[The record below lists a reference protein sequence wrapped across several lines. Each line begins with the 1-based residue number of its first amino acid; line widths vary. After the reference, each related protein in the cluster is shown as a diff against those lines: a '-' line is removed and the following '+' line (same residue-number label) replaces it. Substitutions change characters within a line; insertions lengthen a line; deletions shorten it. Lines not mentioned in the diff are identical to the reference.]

1 MSSLRTSPPTWL
13 VLAYLAGSGCAD
25 FEEVPAETC
34 GNLVVEATEQ
44 CDGQPN
50 CGNQGAAACRFTC
63 EAGGTAC
70 PGELACGA
78 DGVCA
83 TPTFRFSTYTEALKL
98 EFPADEVV
106 VGDLDGDRRD
116 DLLGVG
122 RSLRVRFG
130 SGSSPLLESYEKPI
144 RQPTGV
150 AAFGEL
156 DSVAGL
162 DVVIPT
168 ADGVFTLLGRGRSLE
183 AVPYAT
189 VQALP
194 DDGPRVCTPP
204 LGWTACQRGDFDR
217 DGRQDLAG
225 FSADR
230 DNIELRLA
238 RASVPVSVVI
248 DTEDI
253 VTDLTTGDLDGD
265 GFDDIAFSTRSANGV
280 TEGTVQV
287 LFGAPQPQTQ
297 TAVRVLRARD
307 VTGIAAADLDSPA
320 DGIADLGVARTV
332 GGSSGVS
339 LYLGNSSRDLSA
351 PFRLA
356 RSQGALDVPYAVVV
370 GEFVGGADSG
380 VDVMAYA
387 RSAAPSDDTYFWWL
401 RGLGNAQLE
410 VGAVDAIDASELQ
423 FLTGDWKVADLLE
436 DPSDGNGP
444 DEVVGLSPIAPA
456 CAGPALTT
464 AVPSARFTSTSLLRS
479 ACLDVAGDGWS
490 ARRVSVVGQGTSSR
504 TLALAQRSQQWWFGE
519 TDRLD
524 LSLSNGSF
532 TGATLALGDDCR
544 DPQIWSQTPAA
555 GSFVSWVC
563 SRGAAASIVGVRRA
577 PDGATQVETLA
588 TVPSGA
594 THLVGDFNGDG
605 LTDLTVRFGDTV
617 GLLVQCS
624 VEDPRPGC

>member
-1 MSSLRTSPPTWL
+1 MTSLRTSL
-13 VLAYLAGSGCAD
+13 VLACLAASACAD
-25 FEEVPAETC
+25 LEKVPMGTC

-44 CDGQPN
+44 CDGQPS
-50 CGNQGAAACRFTC
+50 CGVEGIAACRFTC
-63 EAGGTAC
+63 DVGVTAC
-70 PGELACGA
+70 PGELACA
-78 DGVCA
+78 ANGVCT
-83 TPTFRFSTYTEALKL
+83 TPTNRFSAYADAPKL

-144 RQPTGV
+144 RPPTG
-150 AAFGEL
+150 AATFGEL
-156 DSVAGL
+156 DDVTGL

-168 ADGVFTLLGRGRSLE
+168 ADGVFTLLGRGRTLD

-189 VQALP
+189 AQALP
-194 DDGPRVCTPP
+194 DDAPRACTPSP
-204 LGWTACQRGDFDR
+204 GWAACQRGDFDR
-217 DGRQDLAG
+217 DGRQDRVG

-230 DNIELRLA
+230 DNLELELA

-265 GFDDIAFSTRSANGV
+265 GFDDIAFSTRSANGI

-287 LFGAPQPQTQ
+287 LFGAPQLQTQ
-297 TAVRVLRARD
+297 TAVKVLRARD

-370 GEFVGGADSG
+370 GEFIGGAGSG

-387 RSAAPSDDTYFWWL
+387 RNAAQRGETYFWWL
-401 RGLGNAQLE
+401 TGLGNAQLE
-410 VGAVDAIDASELQ
+410 VGAVDLVDASKLQ
-423 FLTGDWKVADLLE
+423 FLANDWKVADLID

-444 DEVVGLSPIAPA
+444 DEVVGLSPLAPA

-464 AVPSARFTSTSLLRS
+464 AVPSARFTSTALLRS
-479 ACLDVAGDGWS
+479 ACLDVTGQGWS
-490 ARRVSVVGQGTSSR
+490 AQRVSVVGRGASSR
-504 TLALAQRSQQWWFGE
+504 TLAIARRDQQWWFGE

-524 LSLSNGSF
+524 RSLLSGSF
-532 TGATLALGDDCR
+532 TGATLSLDDDCR
-544 DPQIWSQTPAA
+544 DPQVWSQTPAV

-563 SRGAAASIVGVRRA
+563 DRGAAATIVGMRRSLE
-577 PDGATQVETLA
+577 GATQIETLA

-594 THLVGDFNGDG
+594 THLVGDFDGDG
-605 LTDLTVRFGDTV
+605 LTDLVVRFGDTV
-617 GLLVQCS
+617 GVLVQCS
-624 VEDPRPGC
+624 AEAPRAGC